1 MKKLKLL
8 ANVLLISSIFAA
20 TPASALKNLGSDG
33 KIGYIGDVV
42 EFRQAVESSK
52 SDKDLFRIMTNI
64 EKILK
69 IHKIMPENSEDLLKL
84 KEVYVSLL
92 KKLNMYTLSG
102 SGKGMIVYPCSWDCY
117 ESDCCDQ
124 NIVKLRMSI
133 KQLGSKRKR
142 VRVFEPQSER
152 KKQKHT
158 DDDSIPRTP
167 RLVSQDFD
175 VEIEDFVL

>member
-1 MKKLKLL
+1 MRKLKLL
-8 ANVLLISSIFAA
+8 ANLLLIGSIFAA
-20 TPASALKNLGSDG
+20 TPASALKSIDRVG

-52 SDKDLFRIMTNI
+52 SDKELFRIMTNI

-69 IHKIMPENSEDLLKL
+69 IHEITPEDSESLLEL

-92 KKLNMYTLSG
+92 RKLNMYTLNG

-124 NIVKLRMSI
+124 SVVKLRMSI
-133 KQLGSKRKR
+133 RQLSPRREHVCK
-142 VRVFEPQSER
+142 PQTER
-152 KKQKHT
+152 KKKKRIV
-158 DDDSIPRTP
+158 SGNVPCTP
-167 RLVSQDFD
+167 RLVSQDLD
-175 VEIEDFVL
+175 IEIEELVL